1 MESSQSFLPQ
11 WASPPG
17 ATILDVLDENGLS
30 TEQFSTLIGVTLIQA
45 KRLLAGKA
53 PVTEEIAEKLGE
65 HIGSTKHFWL
75 TREDQYQE
83 DLQRLQE
90 IERENREWLK
100 LIPTADMVRHGWLA
114 PSRSHVEKLQKC
126 LNYFDVTSAREWY
139 DSYRQLSSIAAF
151 RTSFSFDSQPEAV
164 ITWLR
169 QGIHQSEAAAC
180 EPWDKEKFRT
190 AVIESRSLTREKD
203 PQVFIPALKQLFAVC
218 GVVLEA
224 LPTPSK
230 CRASGATFF
239 VKPDKAL
246 MLLSFR
252 YLSDDQ
258 FWFSLYHEAG
268 HLLLHGERSVFLEVK
283 GAQTSV
289 EEAEA
294 NLFAEN
300 VLIPQERKAEMAKL
314 NAREWKKIVRFAKSI
329 GISPGLVVGQ
339 LQHRGVLRHDQFNK
353 LKARYK
359 WSDIRGT

>member
-1 MESSQSFLPQ
+1 MESSQSFLPE

-17 ATILDVLDENGLS
+17 ATISDVLAENSLS
-30 TEQFSTLIGVTLIQA
+30 VKQFSALIGVTLAQA
-45 KRLLAGKA
+45 TKLLAGRMS
-53 PVTEEIAEKLGE
+53 VSEEIAERLGK
-65 HIGSTKHFWL
+65 HIGSTKEFWL
-75 TREDQYQE
+75 KREIQYQE
-83 DLQRLQE
+83 DLQRMQE
-90 IERENREWLK
+90 IESENREWLK
-100 LIPTADMVRHGWLA
+100 LIPTADMIRHGWLA

-126 LNYFDVTSAREWY
+126 LDYFDVSSAREWY

-164 ITWLR
+164 ISWLR
-169 QGIHQSEAAAC
+169 QGIIQSEEVVC
-180 EPWDKEKFRT
+180 GPWDKEKFQA
-190 AVIESRSLTREKD
+190 AVNESRSLTREKN
-203 PQVFIPALKQLFAVC
+203 PQVFIPALKQLFATC
-218 GVVLEA
+218 GVALEV

-239 VKPDKAL
+239 VSPDKAL

-283 GAQTSV
+283 GAQSSA

-300 VLIPQERKAEMAKL
+300 VLIPEERKAEMGKL
-314 NAREWKKIVRFAKSI
+314 NPREWKKIVRFAKSI
-329 GISPGLVVGQ
+329 GISPGLIVGQ
-339 LQHRGVLRHDQFNK
+339 LQHRGILRHDQFNK
-353 LKARYK
+353 LKTRYK
-359 WSDIRGT
+359 WSEILGN